1 MKLYNIIVEE
11 QNNKNFRSIS
21 VLFKIKEKEK
31 NNEIYLPYFVA
42 EKLNKE
48 YSTVKKVEI
57 ELERETFR
65 GFKEFIKDFINE
77 SRVLKIKTIM
87 DIDKYRISKII
98 KKDFYEITYSDEKEC
113 EKIVKVILN
122 ENDDLKGE
130 LLPKIL
136 DDSKSELLYKL
147 KSEFVNF
154 PDEILYNRSLM
165 ISPNVFYKI
174 EYLRLFDYLIYVH
187 KSYKGEWY
195 HQYYA
200 YTKIEKNNEKGKWI
214 VAIPLLNHHFHLI
227 L

>member
-77 SRVLKIKTIM
+77 
-87 DIDKYRISKII
+87 
-98 KKDFYEITYSDEKEC
+98 
-113 EKIVKVILN
+113 KIVKVILN

-174 EYLRLFDYLIYVH
+174 EYLRLFF
-187 KSYKGEWY
+187 S
-195 HQYYA
+195 
-200 YTKIEKNNEKGKWI
+200 
-214 VAIPLLNHHFHLI
+214 FSLI
-227 L
+227 LN